1 MNIIYVSFISVE
13 PEEIRRLGKRFRKL
27 DLDKSGSL
35 SSEEFMSVP
44 ELQQNPIV
52 QRVIAIFDADCN
64 GEIDFKG
71 FAFKISLKISE
82 KKKIRRRELINYFE

>member
-1 MNIIYVSFISVE
+1 
-13 PEEIRRLGKRFRKL
+13 
-27 DLDKSGSL
+27 
-35 SSEEFMSVP
+35 MSVP

-71 FAFKISLKISE
+71 FNFIKIE
-82 KKKIRRRELINYFE
+82 FRKKTQVLNI